1 MEKACESGEWLIPS
15 QWGLHTLAALSRGQ
29 QTSFCSSFS
38 GAPKALW
45 VLVLVFVHLFVGI
58 GSGLWWVGLCPG
70 ETEGSEALK
79 AACLLV
85 DMAVSLPI

>member
-1 MEKACESGEWLIPS
+1 MKPGPGVLLEGPVGPGSSVC
-15 QWGLHTLAALSRGQ
+15 ALVCGNR
-29 QTSFCSSFS
+29 
-38 GAPKALW
+38 LW
-45 VLVLVFVHLFVGI
+45 A
-58 GSGLWWVGLCPG
+58 LWWVGLCPG